1 MRNISLIMAFILTT
15 LTIDSS
21 YAQSKMIPTMEVIE
35 TVSFKK
41 EREKVI
47 SFMEKTH
54 IQKQMIEMGV
64 DPREAIERVSRLSS
78 QEVKKLAQEID
89 QLPAGADFGIGSI
102 VGAAVFLFI
111 VLLVTDI
118 LGFTKVFPF
127 TRSVN

>member
-1 MRNISLIMAFILTT
+1 MRNISLLLAFILTT
-15 LTIDSS
+15 LTIDSCYS
-21 YAQSKMIPTMEVIE
+21 HSRMISTMEVIE
-35 TVSFKK
+35 NVSLEE

-47 SFMEKTH
+47 SFMEKTQ

-64 DPREAIERVSRLSS
+64 NPVEAIQRVNSLSY
-78 QEVKKLAQEID
+78 QEVRSLSQEID
-89 QLPAGADFGIGSI
+89 KLPAGADFGFGSI
-102 VGAAVFLFI
+102 IGATVFVFI